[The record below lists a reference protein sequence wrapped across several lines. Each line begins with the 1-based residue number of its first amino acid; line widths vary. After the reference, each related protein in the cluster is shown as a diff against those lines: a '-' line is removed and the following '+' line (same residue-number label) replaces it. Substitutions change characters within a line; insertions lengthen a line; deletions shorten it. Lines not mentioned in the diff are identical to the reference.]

1 MLIYSDNIAL
11 RRTYDRGMSRPDHAP
26 AGRSS
31 RHRFLSYLNLR
42 RERDKAGES
51 RPVHPDFP
59 DFRPPGTGGG
69 TTAKANAN
77 GVLNGEQVGASHATE
92 STTERARKGSSK
104 RKRSFWRLVREF
116 WGLGRGHRPI
126 IVASIC
132 TLSLATV
139 LFGVTPYSAKI
150 IFDYILPGG
159 GAGPQ
164 HLPAWLLSLAGVDAD
179 GHAGGAAAAFE
190 SLDADAASAVR
201 TRLLVLIGAAI
212 LTLSVLAITI
222 GMWGRWQMTRLTK
235 RLQVTLRRRVFAHAA
250 RLPLHRVY
258 ELKTGGAS
266 SLLREDA
273 GSAAELI
280 FSLIYNPWRAV
291 VQLLIAIGVLVSVDW
306 RLVVLAVAIL
316 PAVWWS
322 ERLWIK
328 RLRPVFRDIRFTRET
343 IDSRITETFGGMR
356 VVRAFGKERAEGT
369 RFTTASHFMA
379 RQELLAWWW
388 SRAIEIVW
396 MILLPAATAA
406 ITIYGGWMV
415 ITGKLTTG
423 DVVLFIAYTGLLL
436 GPLETLTA
444 TATGIQT
451 QLAAFD
457 RTLDLLEEP
466 VEFAEPDHNRAAAAS
481 ALAMSGV
488 LHADKGVKLVR
499 ARVGGNITLENLG
512 FTYPKS
518 DQPVLRGVNL
528 EAPAGA
534 TVALVGTS
542 GSGKTTLCNL
552 VARFFDPTE
561 GRILLDGVDLREI
574 NLESYRSL
582 LGMVE
587 QDVFLFDGTVAENIA
602 YAAGASADHEDV
614 IRAAK
619 DANADE
625 FIARLER
632 GYNTIVGE
640 RGVRLSGGQKQRLA
654 IARALLADPKILILD
669 EATSS
674 LDTESELAIQ
684 SSLDRLMV
692 GRTTFVIAHRLS
704 TIRHAD
710 IICVLEHGRIVEQGT
725 HNELVALH
733 GRYARMVRLQ
743 QDQQAITAL
752 AAGDDP
758 AGDGLHNDGS
768 T

>member
-1 MLIYSDNIAL
+1 MP
-11 RRTYDRGMSRPDHAP
+11 RPDPAP

-31 RHRFLSYLNLR
+31 RQRFLSYLLLR
-42 RERDKAGES
+42 RQRDKAGER

-59 DFRPPGTGGG
+59 DFRPPSTGNQE
-69 TTAKANAN
+69 T
-77 GVLNGEQVGASHATE
+77 SE
-92 STTERARKGSSK
+92 STGRAHTGTSK
-104 RKRSFWRLVREF
+104 RKRSFWRLFREF
-116 WGLGRGHRPI
+116 WGLVRGHRPVV
-126 IVASIC
+126 VASIC
-132 TLSLATV
+132 TLSLATI

-159 GAGPQ
+159 GSGPQ
-164 HLPAWLLSLAGVDAD
+164 HLPAWILSIAGVNTNDHTD
-179 GHAGGAAAAFE
+179 AAAAFAA
-190 SLDADAASAVR
+190 LDPQSAADVR

-212 LTLSVLAITI
+212 LILSVLAIAI
-222 GMWGRWQMTRLTK
+222 GMWGRWHMTRLTK
-235 RLQVTLRRRVFAHAA
+235 RLQVNLRRRVFAHAA

-291 VQLLIAIGVLVSVDW
+291 IQLLIALAVLVSVDW
-306 RLVVLAVAIL
+306 RLVVLAIAII

-356 VVRAFGKERAEGT
+356 VVRAFGRERAEGG
-369 RFTTASHFMA
+369 RFTTANHFMA

-396 MILLPAATAA
+396 MVLLPTATVA

-415 ITGKLTTG
+415 ISGKLTTG

-466 VEFAEPDHNRAAAAS
+466 LEFTEPTEQSTDSAAS
-481 ALAMSGV
+481 LAMSGV
-488 LHADKGVKLVR
+488 THKDTGLRLVPAQVQGR
-499 ARVGGNITLENLG
+499 ITLENLG

-518 DQPVLRGVNL
+518 AEPVLRGVNL
-528 EAPAGA
+528 DAPPGS
-534 TVALVGTS
+534 TIALVGTS

-561 GRILLDGVDLREI
+561 GRVLLDGTDLRDI

-602 YAAGASADHEDV
+602 YAAGASAEHDDV
-614 IRAAK
+614 IRAAQ

-625 FIARLER
+625 FITRLDR
-632 GYNTIVGE
+632 GYNTIIGE

-674 LDTESELAIQ
+674 LDTESELTIQ
-684 SSLDRLMV
+684 ASLDRLMV

-710 IICVLEHGRIVEQGT
+710 LICVLEHGRIVEQGT
-725 HNELVALH
+725 HNDLIALH

-743 QDQQAITAL
+743 RDQQAISSL
-752 AAGDDP
+752 ATPDQTSNGQHTNEARTNAPSD
-758 AGDGLHNDGS
+758 HQ
-768 T
+768 